1 MIKLNPE
8 EMKQEFVDEVS
19 KSQYFFASI
28 VITNGQIKRIV
39 VLKSENQPVLAV
51 HCMPII
57 EQKPGASVMT
67 PEYMELGER
76 ISLSAEEATD
86 FSHLLLGAA
95 ALICKLRIYR
105 KDDED
110 D

>member
-8 EMKQEFVDEVS
+8 EMKQDFVDEVS

-28 VITNGQIKRIV
+28 VITNGQIKRIII
-39 VLKSENQPVLAV
+39 LKNEEEPVLTV

-67 PEYMELGER
+67 SEYMELGER
-76 ISLSAEEATD
+76 VSLSAEEATD
-86 FSHLLLGAA
+86 FSHLLLEAT

-105 KDDED
+105 KSNKDD
-110 D
+110 